1 MEIKAKLID
10 LLQRAHK
17 EEQTFFASLSD
28 DECSA
33 MGTPECWSV
42 KDVVAHVAEWKA
54 RMGQRLAAARRNET
68 PPRYD
73 DIDEAN
79 AEIFEQY
86 CNQSWDDVLEALE
99 RANVELVEQT
109 RAMPEGD
116 LVDTERFPWQ
126 EGRPLWRSIVG
137 NGYSHSLQHLAQ
149 LYVER
154 GEREYATQLQE
165 MAAEWLA
172 SLDDSPGWQGVTI
185 YNLACHYALSGEK
198 EKAIAKLG
206 KALQLNPDLI
216 EWSKQDPDFA
226 SIREEPAYRSLY
238 VA

>member
-1 MEIKAKLID
+1 MEIKAKLVD
-10 LLQRAHK
+10 LLQRAH
-17 EEQTFFASLSD
+17 EEERKFFASLSD

-42 KDVVAHVAEWKA
+42 KDVAAHLAEWKA
-54 RMGQRLAAARRNET
+54 RMGRRLAAARRNET
-68 PPRYD
+68 PPTYD
-73 DIDEAN
+73 DVDEAN

-86 CNQSWDDVLEALE
+86 RHQSWNDVLKELG
-99 RANVELVEQT
+99 RAHNELVEQT
-109 RAMPEGD
+109 RAMLESD
-116 LVDTERFPWQ
+116 LVDAERFPWQ

-137 NGYSHSLQHLAQ
+137 SGYSHSVQHLAQ

-154 GEREYATQLQE
+154 GQRDVATQIQE
-165 MAAEWLA
+165 TAAELLA
-172 SLDDSPGWQGVTI
+172 SLDDSPNWLGVTI
-185 YNLACHYALSGEK
+185 YNLACHYALSGER

-206 KALQLNPDLI
+206 EALQLNPDLT

-226 SIREEPAYRSLY
+226 SIREEPTYRSLY

>member
-1 MEIKAKLID
+1 METKAKLVD
-10 LLQRAHK
+10 LLQRAR
-17 EEQTFFASLSD
+17 EEERTFFASLSD
-28 DECSA
+28 DERSTT
-33 MGTPECWSV
+33 GTPEHWSA
-42 KDVVAHVAEWKA
+42 KDVAAHLAEWKA

-86 CNQSWDDVLEALE
+86 RNQSWADVLKALE
-99 RANVELVEQT
+99 RAHSELVEQT
-109 RAMPEGD
+109 QAMPEGD
-116 LVDTERFPWQ
+116 LVDAERFPWQ
-126 EGRPLWRSIVG
+126 DGRPLWRSIVG
-137 NGYSHSLQHLAQ
+137 NGYSHPVQHLAQ
-149 LYVER
+149 LYLER
-154 GEREYATQLQE
+154 GERDYATQIQE
-165 MAAEWLA
+165 TAAELLA
-172 SLDDSPGWQGVTI
+172 SLDDSPGWRGVTI
-185 YNLACHYALSGEK
+185 YNLACHYALSGER

-206 KALQLNPDLI
+206 EALRLNPDLI